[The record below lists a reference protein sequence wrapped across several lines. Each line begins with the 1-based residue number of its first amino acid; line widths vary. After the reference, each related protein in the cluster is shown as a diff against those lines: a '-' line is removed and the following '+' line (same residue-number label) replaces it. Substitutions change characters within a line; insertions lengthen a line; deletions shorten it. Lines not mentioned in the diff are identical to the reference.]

1 MKDEDEGMAKA
12 LKSTSV
18 KEEKTRTVFIPRK
31 NKNDTER
38 YVAVNGENML
48 IQTGKNVEVPLRFA
62 EVIENSLRQDAAA
75 EAFIEAY
82 ANG

>member
-1 MKDEDEGMAKA
+1 MAKA
-12 LKSTSV
+12 IKNTSE
-18 KEEKTRTVFIPRK
+18 KEKTRTVFIPRK

-38 YVAVNGENML
+38 YVAVNGENLL
-48 IQTGKNVEVPLRFA
+48 IQTGRNVEVPLRFA

-75 EAFIEAY
+75 EAFIETY

>member
-1 MKDEDEGMAKA
+1 MAKA
-12 LKSTSV
+12 LKSTSGM
-18 KEEKTRTVFIPRK
+18 EEETRTVFIPRK

-48 IQTGKNVEVPLRFA
+48 IQTGRNVEVPLRYA

>member
-1 MKDEDEGMAKA
+1 MAKA
-12 LKSTSV
+12 LKNTSV

-62 EVIENSLRQDAAA
+62 ELTENSLRQDAAA
-75 EAFIEAY
+75 ESFLEAY

>member
-1 MKDEDEGMAKA
+1 MAKA
-12 LKSTSV
+12 LKSTSEM
-18 KEEKTRTVFIPRK
+18 EEKTRTVFIPRK

-38 YVAVNGENML
+38 YVAVNGENIL
-48 IQTGKNVEVPLRFA
+48 IQTGRNVEVPLRYA
-62 EVIENSLRQDAAA
+62 EVIENSLRQDAEA

>member
-1 MKDEDEGMAKA
+1 MAKA
-12 LKSTSV
+12 IKNTSE
-18 KEEKTRTVFIPRK
+18 KEKTRTVFIPRK

-48 IQTGKNVEVPLRFA
+48 IQTGRNVEVPLRFA
-62 EVIENSLRQDAAA
+62 EGIENSLRLDAAA

>member
-1 MKDEDEGMAKA
+1 MAKA
-12 LKSTSV
+12 LQSTSGM
-18 KEEKTRTVFIPRK
+18 EEETRTVFIPRK

-48 IQTGKNVEVPLRFA
+48 IQTGRNVEVPLRYA
-62 EVIENSLRQDAAA
+62 EVIESSLRQDAAA